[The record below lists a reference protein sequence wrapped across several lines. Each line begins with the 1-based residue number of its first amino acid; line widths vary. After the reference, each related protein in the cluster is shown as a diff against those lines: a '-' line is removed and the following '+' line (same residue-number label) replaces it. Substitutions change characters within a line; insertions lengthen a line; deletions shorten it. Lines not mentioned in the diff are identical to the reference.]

1 MEKGKEER
9 RRLRVGRMLAIAVG
23 LGLGVVGEAA
33 IQVLLIRPFIDV
45 SARPIIDQSRVK
57 AGASDLIATAHDW
70 ADAADRRRAALE
82 DAQAARQARIDR
94 AAQDLL
100 DHD

>member
-1 MEKGKEER
+1 MDGIEDMER
-9 RRLRVGRMLAIAVG
+9 RKEAARRMRVGRILAIVVCVG
-23 LGLGVVGEAA
+23 LGIIGDAA
-33 IQVLLIRPFIDV
+33 IQVVLISPMIDRSPV
-45 SARPIIDQSRVK
+45 EA
-57 AGASDLIATAHDW
+57 AASDLIATAHDW

-82 DAQAARQARIDR
+82 DAQSARQSRIDR